1 MGKVKVTLVKSV
13 IATPPNHRKIVRSM
27 GLRKTGRSRV
37 FEDNPSI
44 RGKIFHVKHLV
55 EVEEVK

>member
-1 MGKVKVTLVKSV
+1 MAKIKVTQVHSA
-13 IATPPNHRKIVRSM
+13 IATPPKHRKILRSM

-44 RGKIFHVKHLV
+44 RGKIFHVRHLV
-55 EVEEVK
+55 KVEEAT